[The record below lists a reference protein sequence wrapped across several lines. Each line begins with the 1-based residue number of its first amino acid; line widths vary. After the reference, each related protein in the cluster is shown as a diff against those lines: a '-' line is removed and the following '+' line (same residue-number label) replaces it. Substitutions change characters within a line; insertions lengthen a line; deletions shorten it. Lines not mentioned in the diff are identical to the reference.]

1 MGWLYMTRGG
11 MGGHAT
17 AKDYLDA
24 QFTYERGDGG
34 EKRGLRVLA
43 SSCLRNQV
51 YYAAAQPYG
60 QADTAIFAIVCL
72 VRWNPRE
79 KKGMIFGY
87 KDMSEN
93 AGPNEAECP
102 ERILA
107 LLDPATHE
115 YAIDWR
121 RRCIANIQRRRRPL
135 AKGDRIRLADEMTFA
150 DGHVGRDFIV
160 TKYTRQVRL
169 KNPETGQLYRLS
181 RLMDRAWEKIAEPKV
196 HATFF
201 PPRA

>member
-1 MGWLYMTRGG
+1 MGWLYMTRAG

-17 AKDYLDA
+17 AKAYLDA
-24 QFTYERGDGG
+24 QFTYERDVDRA
-34 EKRGLRVLA
+34 KHGLRIIA

-72 VRWNPRE
+72 VRWNPRDKE
-79 KKGMIFGY
+79 NLILGY
-87 KDMSEN
+87 KDMSEH
-93 AGPNEAECP
+93 AGPCEAECP

-107 LLDPATHE
+107 LLDPTDNE

-121 RRCIANIQRRRRPL
+121 RRCLANIQRRRRSL
-135 AKGDRIRLADEMTFA
+135 AEGDRIRLAEEMTFT
-150 DGHVGRDFIV
+150 DGHKGRDFIV
-160 TKYTRQVRL
+160 TKFKRQVRL
-169 KNPETGQLYRLS
+169 RNPETGQLYRLS
-181 RLMDRAWEKIAEPKV
+181 RLMDRAWDKMVEPKI
-196 HATFF
+196 HPTFF

>member
-11 MGGHAT
+11 MDGHVT
-17 AKDYLDA
+17 AKNYLDA
-24 QFTYERGDGG
+24 QFTYERDGDG

-72 VRWNPRE
+72 VRWNPRDKE
-79 KKGMIFGY
+79 NMIFGY
-87 KDMSEN
+87 KDLTEN

-107 LLDPATHE
+107 LLDPTDHE

-121 RRCIANIQRRRRPL
+121 RRCIANLQRRRRSL
-135 AKGDRIRLADEMTFA
+135 TEGDRIRLAEELTFT
-150 DGHVGRDFIV
+150 DGHKGRDFIV
-160 TKYTRQVRL
+160 TKSKRQVRL
-169 KNPETGQLYRLS
+169 RNPETGQLYRLS
-181 RLMDRAWEKIAEPKV
+181 RLMDRAWDKIVEPKV

-201 PPRA
+201 PPRV